1 MISGVIPVS
10 DPSMQTEII
19 QGVEFKV
26 YSGIYGKDPGSKP
39 KCKSPK
45 TSNSFV
51 GPFDYVDSE

>member
-1 MISGVIPVS
+1 MS